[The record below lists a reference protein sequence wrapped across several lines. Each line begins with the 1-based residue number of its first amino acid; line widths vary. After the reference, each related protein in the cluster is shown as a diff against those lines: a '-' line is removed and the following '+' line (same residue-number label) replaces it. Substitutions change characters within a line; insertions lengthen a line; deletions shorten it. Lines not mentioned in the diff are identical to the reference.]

1 MKIYSKSTLVI
12 TLIVGAIFIIN
23 GIKHEPVSLFR
34 IIIGIYIIVQGFYV
48 ALTKEGY
55 DEDKLKAKLGKEIY
69 REKFGSFGIFV
80 PYTPIMILLLA
91 CLIAL
96 IFKVTT
102 IIKIIVAILMIIAV
116 IFSICL
122 AWWYQ
127 KELNKRYSEEI
138 NKKQG

>member
-23 GIKHEPVSLFR
+23 GIKHEPVSLLH
-34 IIIGIYIIVQGFYV
+34 IGVGIYIIVQGLYV

-69 REKFGSFGIFV
+69 REKFGSIGIFV
-80 PYTPIMILLLA
+80 PYTSIVILLIA
-91 CLIAL
+91 CFIAL
-96 IFKVTT
+96 IFEVTT
-102 IIKIIVAILMIIAV
+102 TIRIIVAILMIIAV
-116 IFSICL
+116 IFSIYL
-122 AWWYQ
+122 AYWYQ
-127 KELNKRYSEEI
+127 KELNKRYNEEI